1 MGVHKRHITNNQ
13 TIDIYKEQ
21 GIEGVKN
28 WYTSGVD
35 ILITEEGLSSTISD
49 LLLVTENNSPI
60 LWDKISQLIIKNK
73 YE

>member
-1 MGVHKRHITNNQ
+1 MGVHKRHISNNQ
-13 TIDIYKEQ
+13 TLDIYNEQ

-49 LLLVTENNSPI
+49 LLLTTENNSPQ
-60 LWDKISQLIIKNK
+60 LWDKITQLIKTQT
-73 YE
+73 

>member
-1 MGVHKRHITNNQ
+1 MGVHKRHITNTQ
-13 TIDIYKEQ
+13 TIDIYTEQ

-28 WYTSGVD
+28 WYTRGVD

-49 LLLVTENNSPI
+49 LLFITENNSPQ
-60 LWDKISQLIIKNK
+60 LWDKISKLIIKNK

>member
-1 MGVHKRHITNNQ
+1 MGVHKRHISNTQ
-13 TIDIYKEQ
+13 TLDIYTEQ

-49 LLLVTENNSPI
+49 LLLTTENNSPQ
-60 LWDKISQLIIKNK
+60 LWDKITQLIKTHT
-73 YE
+73 

>member
-1 MGVHKRHITNNQ
+1 MGVHKRHISNNQ
-13 TIDIYKEQ
+13 TLDIYTEQ

-49 LLLVTENNSPI
+49 LLLTTENNSPQ
-60 LWDKISQLIIKNK
+60 LWDKITQLIKTQT
-73 YE
+73 

>member
-1 MGVHKRHITNNQ
+1 MGVHKRHISNKQ
-13 TIDIYKEQ
+13 TLDIYNEQ

-49 LLLVTENNSPI
+49 LLLTTENNSPQ
-60 LWDKISQLIIKNK
+60 LWDKITQLIKTQT
-73 YE
+73 

>member
-1 MGVHKRHITNNQ
+1 MGVHKRYISNNQ
-13 TIDIYKEQ
+13 TLDIYNEQ

-49 LLLVTENNSPI
+49 LLLTTENNSPQ
-60 LWDKISQLIIKNK
+60 LWDKITQLIKTQT
-73 YE
+73 